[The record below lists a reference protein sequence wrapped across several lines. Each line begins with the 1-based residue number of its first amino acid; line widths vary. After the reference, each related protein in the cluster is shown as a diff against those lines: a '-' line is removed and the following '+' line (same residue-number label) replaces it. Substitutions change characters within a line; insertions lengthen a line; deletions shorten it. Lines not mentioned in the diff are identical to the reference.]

1 MKQSSASLLSFQLE
15 FEVIVLA
22 VLLASSSEQQC
33 PDKRAHFLCQMKLCH
48 IS

>member
-1 MKQSSASLLSFQLE
+1 MKHSAASLQFQLE
-15 FEVIVLA
+15 FEVIVLD

-33 PDKRAHFLCQMKLCH
+33 PDKRAHFLCHILCH